1 MQANLGLK
9 FLISESAIQPLV
21 IGSSSKT
28 LKLSQ
33 KLFEDG
39 FFISAIRP
47 PTVAP
52 NTARLRFTLS
62 ADHNFQQIELLLE
75 KVKDVMA

>member
-1 MQANLGLK
+1 MTPRTIQNINK
-9 FLISESAIQPLV
+9 ISSAIEYRNN
-21 IGSSSKT
+21 S
-28 LKLSQ
+28 LKLSR

-39 FFISAIRP
+39 FFVNAIRP
-47 PTVAP
+47 PTVPP